1 MGAAWHRAGTTR
13 SNARDVVQCQYSGE
27 TMRATLT
34 TPCQWQ
40 SLCKGQMASATKD
53 GKKSYPLYLNWSWQ
67 KPAGA
72 AAAVAAARAIWLA
85 LKMRPHAMKKA
96 FRRPENGRIF
106 EPGARETLL

>member
-1 MGAAWHRAGTTR
+1 MGKSGMGQRRSMAREQRIVTPELCRPGTTL
-13 SNARDVVQCQYSGE
+13 
-27 TMRATLT
+27 TM
-34 TPCQWQ
+34 PCQWQ

-85 LKMRPHAMKKA
+85 LKMRLHAMKKA